1 LAEINPLVLLAAV
14 KLSYLFPAHNSPSL
28 AHCASAMSQRAR
40 FNGNRPNWSA
50 KVLRSRHIGLH
61 AASDG
66 NHAAQSNISNK
77 GSAMNEYEAD
87 ENFDYE
93 IDDNAGGSPPCASD
107 EYSDDDSVE
116 LKIDSQSQ
124 YYGRWAAEKWL
135 VRLYFCRC
143 RRLLLSRFRPVKPTE
158 NTSDELPF

>member
-1 LAEINPLVLLAAV
+1 
-14 KLSYLFPAHNSPSL
+14 
-28 AHCASAMSQRAR
+28 
-40 FNGNRPNWSA
+40 
-50 KVLRSRHIGLH
+50 
-61 AASDG
+61 
-66 NHAAQSNISNK
+66 
-77 GSAMNEYEAD
+77 MNEYEAD

-116 LKIDSQSQ
+116 LRIDSQSQ

-135 VRLYFCRC
+135 LRLYFFPMPPPSM
-143 RRLLLSRFRPVKPTE
+143 SRFRPVKRTE